1 MNQCDMTGCYDIA
14 EFWVMFKYELGI
26 FEICE
31 SCADYWRK
39 DEEYPATVK
48 PFNNKTKAAQ
58 L

>member
-1 MNQCDMTGCYDIA
+1 MNQCEMTGCHDIA
-14 EFWVMFKYELGI
+14 QFWVMFKYEPGI

-39 DEEYPATVK
+39 DEEYPATIR
-48 PFNNKTKAAQ
+48 PYINQTTAAQ